1 MKNKM
6 KNKTNKWSEYKNN
19 SDDNKT
25 ILEINS
31 INKQLETETED
42 IKWEM
47 CLLELIGNGS
57 DRTNKMCKKIH

>member
-1 MKNKM
+1 M

-25 ILEINS
+25 ILKINS

-47 CLLELIGNGS
+47 CLLKLIGNGS
-57 DRTNKMCKKIH
+57 DRTNKMCKKIP